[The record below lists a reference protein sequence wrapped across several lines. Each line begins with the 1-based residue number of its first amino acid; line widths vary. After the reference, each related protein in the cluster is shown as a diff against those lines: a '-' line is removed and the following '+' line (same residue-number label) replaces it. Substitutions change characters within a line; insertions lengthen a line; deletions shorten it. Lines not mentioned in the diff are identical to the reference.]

1 MTCNCQQSNPMCVET
16 MEFRNSMEFWMW
28 ESIRLPLPNTLV
40 ESRPHPQ
47 HRFHDSRLACSLL
60 LLSPAS
66 RLDCFFVF
74 IDYESAM
81 SLPQKLGAPIQLLFE
96 GEGHVVTVELKNGD
110 TYRGILQEAEETM
123 NCQLKDVT
131 LTAKEG
137 RVQRL
142 ENVFLRGGT
151 IKFIVMPDI
160 LKNAPIFKKVNQMR
174 SSKVR
179 DDGASARKVGS
190 KSKRA

>member
-1 MTCNCQQSNPMCVET
+1 M
-16 MEFRNSMEFWMW
+16 
-28 ESIRLPLPNTLV
+28 
-40 ESRPHPQ
+40 
-47 HRFHDSRLACSLL
+47 
-60 LLSPAS
+60 
-66 RLDCFFVF
+66 F

>member
-1 MTCNCQQSNPMCVET
+1 MDVGI
-16 MEFRNSMEFWMW
+16 
-28 ESIRLPLPNTLV
+28 IRLPLPITLV